1 MLKCAGWDS
10 SDGIFPCRNISIPG
24 FSQCE
29 ECIKYARIKKMPGG
43 KYRVVSEKGK
53 NLGESKSRHGAE
65 ERLKEVEMFKHL
77 DKKKKRRRRKR
88 AMLWFLLFKS

>member
-1 MLKCAGWDS
+1 MMLGWEKS
-10 SDGIFPCRNISIPG
+10 
-24 FSQCE
+24 
-29 ECIKYARIKKMPGG
+29 ARIKKMPSG

-53 NLGESKSRHGAE
+53 NLGESKSWQGAE
-65 ERLKEVEMFKHL
+65 ERRKEVEMFKHM